1 MLDEV
6 NITIDSYIETEKAP
20 NIDLMTLVYT
30 PDNAIVNHVVET
42 YEVLMTLEQVTQV
55 TTGVTSQFGYTD
67 NVGPGRNLILIFP
80 YGNCDNLWGTKV
92 EVTESIV
99 KKYCF

>member
-55 TTGVTSQFGYTD
+55 TTGVTLRDLDIHMRSLTLDQE
-67 NVGPGRNLILIFP
+67 RNLTN
-80 YGNCDNLWGTKV
+80 Y
-92 EVTESIV
+92 
-99 KKYCF
+99 